1 MTNLKI
7 GIIGAGDIGTTHGNI
22 LQKDINVTLGS
33 VYDMDQERSEEFASR
48 FGMEILSSV
57 EEVIADSDAVYI
69 TVPNK
74 FHAELTLKVLD
85 EGKHVF
91 CEKPFALSISEAKN
105 ILYSTEKA
113 GVVYQLGFNR
123 RLAPAYKKM
132 KVLITEGDLIPRS
145 FNIKMNRGE
154 LQIPPWIS
162 DSKLTGGFLFES
174 TLHLIDIVCYLFG
187 DVDRITAVGT
197 KSVYPCV
204 DDFSMLFEMK
214 NGCHGVFSSS
224 AHSTWVFPFERVE
237 IYGEHI
243 SIFNDEMEA
252 VTYCLGLNVPVEKR
266 DFSTLPIEERWGYTQ
281 EDKVF
286 VNRILGLDSDNNN
299 LVATH
304 IEGFKNVEI
313 IESIYDQIGLDR

>member
-1 MTNLKI
+1 
-7 GIIGAGDIGTTHGNI
+7 
-22 LQKDINVTLGS
+22 
-33 VYDMDQERSEEFASR
+33 
-48 FGMEILSSV
+48 
-57 EEVIADSDAVYI
+57 
-69 TVPNK
+69 
-74 FHAELTLKVLD
+74 
-85 EGKHVF
+85 
-91 CEKPFALSISEAKN
+91 
-105 ILYSTEKA
+105 
-113 GVVYQLGFNR
+113 
-123 RLAPAYKKM
+123 M

-154 LQIPPWIS
+154 LQKPPWIS

-281 EDKVF
+281 EDQVF